1 MLLTQ
6 STVEGDYNTYRRL
19 AAALDDHLGPSDT
32 GDNPNHVESI
42 NDNTRD
48 MTINPGGMYI
58 IARVNEKI
66 TDLFIKDLVAYHGD
80 NTAAAKDT
88 DDLILTDDIAAEV
101 AALAGSA
108 SDKTEHKS
116 EH

>member
-1 MLLTQ
+1 
-6 STVEGDYNTYRRL
+6 
-19 AAALDDHLGPSDT
+19 
-32 GDNPNHVESI
+32 
-42 NDNTRD
+42 

-66 TDLFIKDLVAYHGD
+66 TDLFIKDLVAYHG
-80 NTAAAKDT
+80 NNAAAKDT

-108 SDKTEHKS
+108 ESDSDKSAHKPEH
-116 EH
+116 